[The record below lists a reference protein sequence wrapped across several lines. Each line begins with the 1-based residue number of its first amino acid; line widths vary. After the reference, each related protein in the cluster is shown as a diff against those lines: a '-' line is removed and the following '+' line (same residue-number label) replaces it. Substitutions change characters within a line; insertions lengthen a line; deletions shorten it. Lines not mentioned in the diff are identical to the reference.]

1 MCVPLLLYTILFQIK
16 ADFELLYPN
25 KASNFPIRW
34 VAMKEA
40 IHRHAKV
47 SSKLD
52 QKEKAILLTWP
63 SLDSGIKNHISLH

>member
-1 MCVPLLLYTILFQIK
+1 
-16 ADFELLYPN
+16 
-25 KASNFPIRW
+25 
-34 VAMKEA
+34 MKEA

-52 QKEKAILLTWP
+52 QKGKAILLTWS